1 MVRAGSALHRWVRS
15 NLRGQRQEGYVV
27 ATIALPLGD
36 ITATQLRR
44 LADIVR
50 RFTKDTIRTTVEQNF
65 VLRWISQ
72 ADVPE
77 LYEALD
83 AAGLAEPGVSNVFD
97 IVACPGTDTCKLGI
111 SSSRGLAAELRHQLV
126 ARSVELEQA
135 IEDLHIKISGCFNSC
150 GQHHVADIGFYGVSR
165 TVGGFKVPHFQVVL
179 GGQWEENAGSYGLP
193 IVAVPSK
200 RVPQALD
207 LITGYYMENRSGD
220 ERFPAFVVRMGKAA
234 IRQLLDEVT
243 KDPPEHEAEPEFYS
257 DWGDP
262 RQYSLGDIGKG
273 ECAGEVVTQFE
284 FEIGAAE
291 RTVFESQLQLENG
304 QHQEAG
310 AGAYLAMVKAAK
322 ALVQLQYDDVTENDV
337 DEIVEEFKERYYD
350 NEAIFDPF
358 AGPKFADYFLA
369 AHGQGERTHSLDSA
383 HTLIEEAHLFLEAVH
398 SCYNKIRSEGLSAL
412 GAST

>member
-1 MVRAGSALHRWVRS
+1 M
-15 NLRGQRQEGYVV
+15 
-27 ATIALPLGD
+27 
-36 ITATQLRR
+36 
-44 LADIVR
+44 
-50 RFTKDTIRTTVEQNF
+50 
-65 VLRWISQ
+65 
-72 ADVPE
+72 
-77 LYEALD
+77 
-83 AAGLAEPGVSNVFD
+83 
-97 IVACPGTDTCKLGI
+97 
-111 SSSRGLAAELRHQLV
+111 
-126 ARSVELEQA
+126 
-135 IEDLHIKISGCFNSC
+135 
-150 GQHHVADIGFYGVSR
+150 
-165 TVGGFKVPHFQVVL
+165 
-179 GGQWEENAGSYGLP
+179 
-193 IVAVPSK
+193 AVPSK

-207 LITGYYMENRSGD
+207 LITAYYMENRSGD

-234 IRQLLDEVT
+234 IRQLLDGVT

-291 RTVFESQLQLENG
+291 RTVFESQVQLENG

-310 AGAYLAMVKAAK
+310 AGAYQAMVKAAK

-337 DEIVEEFKERYYD
+337 DEVVEEFKERYYD

-369 AHGQGERTHSLDSA
+369 AHSQGESKHTHDSA

-412 GAST
+412 GASS